1 MSNKIQKTKTSKSPT
16 ANKDSLELMA
26 ERERLVAMHKGYQ
39 GPIPS
44 PEFMQ
49 EYANIDPG
57 FPDRIFKLTENNLEQ
72 QYKHQNRMDILRF
85 LGWGSATTITL
96 TAMGLGAYLLMHD
109 KDLAGFSFLV
119 GSALPSVIIYFTN
132 RAKQIAEKKQPASD

>member
-1 MSNKIQKTKTSKSPT
+1 MSNKIQKPKTSKSPT

-85 LGWGSATTITL
+85 LGWGSATVITL
-96 TAMGLGAYLLMHD
+96 TAMGLGAYLLIND

-132 RAKQIAEKKQPASD
+132 RAKQIAEKK

>member
-1 MSNKIQKTKTSKSPT
+1 MSNKIQKTKPNKSPT

-72 QYKHQNRMDILRF
+72 QYKHQNKMDILRF
-85 LGWGSATTITL
+85 LGWGSATVITL
-96 TAMGLGAYLLMHD
+96 TAMGLGAYLLMND

-132 RAKQIAEKKQPASD
+132 RAKQIAEKK

>member
-16 ANKDSLELMA
+16 VNKDDLELVA
-26 ERERLVAMHKGYQ
+26 KRERLVAMHKGYQ

-49 EYANIDPG
+49 EYANIDPS

-72 QYKHQNRMDILRF
+72 QYKHQNKMDILRF
-85 LGWGSATTITL
+85 LGWGSATVITL
-96 TAMGLGAYLLMHD
+96 TAMGND
-109 KDLAGFSFLV
+109 KDLAGFSFLI
-119 GSALPSVIIYFTN
+119 GSALPSIIIYFTN
-132 RAKQIAEKKQPASD
+132 KAKQPAEKNNPL

>member
-1 MSNKIQKTKTSKSPT
+1 MSNKIQKTKPNKSPT

-72 QYKHQNRMDILRF
+72 QYKHQNKMDILRF
-85 LGWGSATTITL
+85 LGWGSATVITL
-96 TAMGLGAYLLMHD
+96 TALGLGAYLLMND

-132 RAKQIAEKKQPASD
+132 RAKQIAEKK

>member
-1 MSNKIQKTKTSKSPT
+1 MSNKIQKTKPNKSPT
-16 ANKDSLELMA
+16 ANKDSLELTA

-49 EYANIDPG
+49 EYANIDPS

-72 QYKHQNRMDILRF
+72 QYKHQNKMDILRF

-109 KDLAGFSFLV
+109 KDLAGFSVLV

-132 RAKQIAEKKQPASD
+132 RAKQIAEKK

>member
-1 MSNKIQKTKTSKSPT
+1 MSNKIQKTKPNKSPT

-49 EYANIDPG
+49 EYANVDPS

-72 QYKHQNRMDILRF
+72 QYKHQNKMDILRF
-85 LGWGSATTITL
+85 LGWGSATVITL
-96 TAMGLGAYLLMHD
+96 TAMGLGAYLLMND

-132 RAKQIAEKKQPASD
+132 RAKQIAEKK

>member
-1 MSNKIQKTKTSKSPT
+1 MSNKIQKTKPNKSPT

-85 LGWGSATTITL
+85 LGWGSATIITL
-96 TAMGLGAYLLMHD
+96 TAMGLGAYLLMND

-132 RAKQIAEKKQPASD
+132 RAKQIAEKK

>member
-72 QYKHQNRMDILRF
+72 QYKHQNKMDILRF
-85 LGWGSATTITL
+85 LGWGSATVITL
-96 TAMGLGAYLLMHD
+96 TAMGLGAYLLMND

-132 RAKQIAEKKQPASD
+132 RAKQIAEKK